1 MKITGHLQ
9 DKCNIEIF
17 LSPVVGQILFAPDLF
32 SFYLKTVDHLYLK
45 SLNFISILKAL
56 IFEFLQF
63 RILKIRSF
71 KHLTVILCYSQSEEF
86 ENRLFNLASYLESL
100 ASIIR
105 HMEEVS
111 DAHALALEHLL
122 VLLLENIPNIH
133 SSKHFVCMRAILWI
147 LLAVMPKGTAFKQI
161 ISGFGM

>member
-1 MKITGHLQ
+1 M
-9 DKCNIEIF
+9 
-17 LSPVVGQILFAPDLF
+17 
-32 SFYLKTVDHLYLK
+32 
-45 SLNFISILKAL
+45 LNFVSILQAL

-63 RILKIRSF
+63 RILKIRTF
-71 KHLTVILCYSQSEEF
+71 KHLTLIFCFSQSEEFENRQALTLEHLLLRILNYHPFFFCFSQSEEF

-133 SSKHFVCMRAILWI
+133 LSKHFVCMRAILWI

>member
-1 MKITGHLQ
+1 MLNSADYYRFSGLYSVCRRQLT
-9 DKCNIEIF
+9 IF
-17 LSPVVGQILFAPDLF
+17 LCF
-32 SFYLKTVDHLYLK
+32 
-45 SLNFISILKAL
+45 
-56 IFEFLQF
+56 
-63 RILKIRSF
+63 
-71 KHLTVILCYSQSEEF
+71 SQSEEF

-111 DAHALALEHLL
+111 DAHALTLEHLL

-133 SSKHFVCMRAILWI
+133 SSKHFVCMRAILWV